1 MPFAVHEALLAV
13 LKQAATMNPAER
25 RLPQTGRLPV
35 RYAEK
40 EYDLRMSTL
49 PSLWGEA
56 MVLRVVVR
64 AGSLPSLSELGL
76 TPEDEQRLR
85 EMLRQPIGLILAAGP
100 VGSGRTTLLYACLQE
115 LVGEQHKVVTVDE
128 AVEHR
133 LPFVLQVQPN
143 PRAGFGYA
151 QAMHAVQYHDAD
163 VILLGDIPDLAT
175 LRSAI
180 ACATTGSLL
189 LASVQASDAIG
200 AVQRLLAMGI
210 EPPSLAASLIAV
222 VGTRVLRKVCGH
234 CKQQL
239 ALSREQMEEIGF
251 PIQLLEEEVIVFHGS
266 GCEQCRRTGF
276 RGRTGLYELLVVD
289 DNLYHAIAR
298 GASAPEMVEAA
309 ERAGMTG
316 FWQNGLRKVL
326 EGVTHPMEVAR
337 VLWQ

>member
-1 MPFAVHEALLAV
+1 MPQKIALLARQIIALALVEQATDIHIEPVQQGGTTFSWLRLRVDGVLREVRRMPFAVHEALLAV

-35 RYAEK
+35 RYAE
-40 EYDLRMSTL
+40 
-49 PSLWGEA
+49 
-56 MVLRVVVR
+56 
-64 AGSLPSLSELGL
+64 
-76 TPEDEQRLR
+76 
-85 EMLRQPIGLILAAGP
+85 
-100 VGSGRTTLLYACLQE
+100 
-115 LVGEQHKVVTVDE
+115 
-128 AVEHR
+128 
-133 LPFVLQVQPN
+133 QVQPN